1 MIKSDKVISRVIFWC
16 SLIVIIIT
24 IFAYYDND
32 YLFKNREEYFF
43 DTEKLGHFGDFIG
56 GFLGTILTIAATILV
71 YKTYISQ
78 KNELQLQRNLISQQ
92 QFETTFFNMLE
103 IHRSIKENLS
113 ISVSQLITQ
122 PYILLNSD
130 IGPLNTGHVIDFGNI
145 KGKMVFDKLIED
157 FSRLY
162 RHFPANGWDY
172 KVDSKIDEIITNG
185 GYGLLD
191 SNNIS
196 ENTRSRI
203 SQIKTIKFK
212 YDIFH
217 AEHFKLIGDYLR
229 NVYHIL
235 KFLSVKKKEFV
246 ANNINIDVKNYADI
260 FQSQMSYMELALVF
274 YNGFKFRKARKLI
287 KEFNFIEN
295 VHQSNLLINEFQIPS
310 LGNLKS
316 K

>member
-1 MIKSDKVISRVIFWC
+1 MIKSDKVVSRLIFWS
-16 SLIVIIIT
+16 SLIIIIIT

-32 YLFKNREEYFF
+32 YLLKKRDEYFF
-43 DTEKLGHFGDFIG
+43 DTEKLGHFGDFVG
-56 GFLGTILTIAATILV
+56 GFLGTILTIAATIFV

-78 KNELQLQRNLISQQ
+78 KNELQLQRALISQQ

-103 IHRSIKENLS
+103 LHRNIKNSLS
-113 ISVSQLITQ
+113 INIYDLITK
-122 PYILLNSD
+122 PYIIGITSD
-130 IGPLNTGHVIDFGNI
+130 NMSINTGRLEDFDTLT
-145 KGKMVFDKLIED
+145 GKKVFIKLIED
-157 FSRLY
+157 FERLY
-162 RHFPANGWDY
+162 NHFPHINPDY
-172 KVDSKIDEIITNG
+172 RISSEIDDKIENN
-185 GYGLLD
+185 GYGLLGT
-191 SNNIS
+191 
-196 ENTRSRI
+196 NTCDIYNTSSDLR
-203 SQIKTIKFK
+203 KLKFK

-235 KFLSVKKKEFV
+235 KFLSNKKKEFSL
-246 ANNINIDVKNYADI
+246 NNININVKDYADI

-295 VHQSNLLINEFQIPS
+295 VHQSNLLLKDLKIPS
-310 LGNLKS
+310 LGNIKS